1 MLTFLGNSVPPPKV
15 CNYFHNPVKLKSL
28 KKSLIRSL
36 FEVGSDTRS
45 GEYPGS
51 SPEIMTDGVFTCIN
65 AAKHHSDLTGSLFSI
80 PFSDWLKMNE
90 KSGLESLSSALSRL
104 KPVYISIGLQPMDA
118 RDSKK
123 RIAPPPGYD
132 NEIGDMLCQ

>member
-1 MLTFLGNSVPPPKV
+1 MVSFLGNSVPPPKV
-15 CNYFHNPVKLKSL
+15 CIYFHNPVELILL

-36 FEVGSDTRS
+36 FEVGSDTRF
-45 GEYPGS
+45 GEYPSS
-51 SPEIMTDGVFTCIN
+51 SPGIMTDGVFTCIN
-65 AAKHHSDLTGSLFSI
+65 AAKHHSDLIGSLFSI
-80 PFSDWLKMNE
+80 PFSDWLKLNE

-123 RIAPPPGYD
+123 RIAPHPGYD
-132 NEIGDMLCQ
+132 SERGDILCQ